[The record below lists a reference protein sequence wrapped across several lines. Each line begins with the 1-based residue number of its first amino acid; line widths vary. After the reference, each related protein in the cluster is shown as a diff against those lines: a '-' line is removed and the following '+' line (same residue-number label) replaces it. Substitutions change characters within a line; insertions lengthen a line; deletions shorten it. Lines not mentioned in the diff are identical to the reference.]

1 MYIAVLIF
9 VHLYVILFTGE
20 QTETTLNLFTNPL
33 DPVIIGAKT
42 PDEDNIYM
50 IGEKDSSGNPTK
62 VRRFEVVD
70 KDGNSAFTKLDEN
83 NTITSAVDSS
93 GMTMKFKWDS
103 KYTSVEVTLVLP
115 DSSQQ
120 ITINV
125 DLTDNTTNATL
136 DLEDELFDKRS
147 IDDNE
152 MPQERQESHI
162 NYAEKEV
169 RSKKDT
175 TNSARVSINVL
186 SCGQPEPDAI
196 VKADATFD
204 DSTTRYTA
212 VPSDTSGLYYIYIP
226 TVASSTI
233 GEDIGEVCSAIEM
246 VLDEACSWYG
256 ELKEI
261 TSYFTKHSVDKLICY
276 YLGNGIK
283 LVVPQ
288 LNLLPVYKF
297 CKSIFKGVNYYCNK
311 INAPILSGVI
321 DKKKSEL
328 ICELITDYTDNAI
341 DSFRDTEVSLTPFAI
356 FPAGHTVIGSSKVLS
371 LPPGSSVVSTTF
383 TIDDRSLQITSLT
396 VVPADPDPLE
406 DYVVTV
412 RYKCYTSS
420 TSVEMSIVGTDEYTN
435 TIYCSGG
442 PSCVLY
448 VPGAVALV
456 RDMVTVRISDPS
468 HPTIT
473 RKLFIIF

>member
-1 MYIAVLIF
+1 MEMFLF
-9 VHLYVILFTGE
+9 VYNSFLFIGE

-33 DPVIIGAKT
+33 DPVIVGAKT
-42 PDEDNIYM
+42 PDGDNIYM
-50 IGEKDSSGNPTK
+50 IGEKDSNGNPTK
-62 VRRFEVVD
+62 IQRFEVVD
-70 KDGNSAFTKLDEN
+70 LDDNSTFTKLDEN
-83 NTITSAVDSS
+83 GTITSAVHSS
-93 GMTMKFKWDS
+93 GMTMKFEWDS
-103 KYTSVEVTLVLP
+103 NYTSVQVTLILP

-125 DLTDNTTNATL
+125 DLTDDTTNATL
-136 DLEDELFDKRS
+136 DIEDELFDKRS
-147 IDDNE
+147 IRDNE
-152 MPQERQESHI
+152 MPQKSQESHV
-162 NYAEKEV
+162 NYAKKEV
-169 RSKKDT
+169 RSKRDA

-196 VKADATFD
+196 VKADASFD
-204 DSTTRYTA
+204 DSTTTYTA
-212 VPSDTSGLYYIYIP
+212 VQSDTSGLYYVYIP
-226 TVASSTI
+226 TVASPTI

-256 ELKEI
+256 EIKDYI
-261 TSYFTKHSVDKLICY
+261 SYFSKHSVDKLICY

-297 CKSIFKGVNYYCNK
+297 CKSIFKGVHYYCNK

-356 FPAGHTVIGSSKVLS
+356 FPAGHIVTGSSKVLS
-371 LPPGSSVVSTTF
+371 LPPGSSIVSTTF
-383 TIDDRSLQITSLT
+383 TIDDDTSFQITSLT
-396 VVPADPDPLE
+396 VVPADPDPGE
-406 DYVVTV
+406 DYAVTV
-412 RYKCYTSS
+412 RYECYTSS
-420 TSVEMSIVGTDEYTN
+420 TSVMMSIVGTDGYTN

-442 PSCVLY
+442 PSCILN
-448 VPGAVALV
+448 VPGALALV
-456 RDMVTVRISDPS
+456 QDIITVRISDS
-468 HPTIT
+468 SSPTIT
-473 RKLFIIF
+473 RKAFIIF